1 MEAITDVQTHLE
13 ILQKYGLA
21 VYLSLFFSI
30 GIFLFSVWMVK
41 RLLAMNESE
50 KQQLLSMQEREREKH
65 QEFLSE
71 AVKSNTSALIMASD
85 RLSDL
90 GATLKGISESL
101 IRIESANKYQ
111 REEHVVLT
119 QLLGDVGKDVSVVS
133 DHVKDMSYRIRDV
146 NKG

>member
-1 MEAITDVQTHLE
+1 MGPIANIPIHLE
-13 ILQKYGLA
+13 VLQKYGLA

-41 RLLAMNESE
+41 RLFNMHESE
-50 KQQLLSMQEREREKH
+50 KKQLLNMQEKEREKH

-71 AVKSNTSALIMASD
+71 AVKSNTSALIIASD

-90 GATLKGISESL
+90 GSMLKGISESL

-111 REEHVVLT
+111 REEHVILSQT
-119 QLLGDVGKDVSVVS
+119 LGDVKKEISLSSEYIKDVG
-133 DHVKDMSYRIRDV
+133 YRIREI
-146 NKG
+146 NK

>member
-1 MEAITDVQTHLE
+1 MGAITNIPTHLE

-30 GIFLFSVWMVK
+30 GIFLFSVWLVK
-41 RLLAMNESE
+41 RLLVTHEAE
-50 KQQLLSMQEREREKH
+50 KKQLLAMQEKDRERY

-90 GATLKGISESL
+90 GAMLKSISESL
-101 IRIESANKYQ
+101 IRTESANKYQ
-111 REEHVVLT
+111 REEHNVQT
-119 QLLGDVGKDVSVVS
+119 QLLGDMKKEVAITSEHIKGLDYAV
-133 DHVKDMSYRIRDV
+133 RDIS
-146 NKG
+146 K

>member
-1 MEAITDVQTHLE
+1 LEAITDVQTHLE
-13 ILQKYGLA
+13 VLQKYGLA

-41 RLLAMNESE
+41 RLLTMHEKE
-50 KQQLLSMQEREREKH
+50 KQQLIASQEREREKH

-71 AVKSNTSALIMASD
+71 AVKSNTTALIIASD

-101 IRIESANKYQ
+101 IRIESANRYQ
-111 REEHVVLT
+111 REEHVTLT
-119 QLLGDVGKDVSVVS
+119 SLLGDVKKDVTVVS
-133 DHVKDMSYRIRDV
+133 DHIKDVAYRIRDT